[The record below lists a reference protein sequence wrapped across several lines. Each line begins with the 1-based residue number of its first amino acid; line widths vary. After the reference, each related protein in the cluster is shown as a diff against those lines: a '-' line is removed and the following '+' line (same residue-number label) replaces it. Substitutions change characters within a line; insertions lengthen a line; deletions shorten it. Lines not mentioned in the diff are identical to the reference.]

1 MQTSADL
8 PEPRGSNTAT
18 IYRRLWRYVT
28 PYKLVGAIAVVG
40 MTATALIE
48 ASLVY
53 LLEPLMDQ
61 TLVAKNLESTR
72 WLPVAF
78 VLIFIARGL
87 SGFATE
93 ASLGWIGRN
102 VISALR
108 REVFRKFLTLP
119 TRFFDQH
126 STGPLLSRMT
136 YNVEMVAESVT
147 SVVTIAIRDVLTV
160 IAAFGVMLIQ
170 SPKLTIYVIVLFPIV
185 AMIVRALGV
194 AFRRYSG
201 RIQDSV
207 GEVTQVTEEIVRGNW
222 VVKAFGG
229 YDYERDRLDAVDDR
243 NRGQNLKM
251 IRVRALGVAVTQVVF
266 GVGVALVIFFA
277 AQESLRGHLS
287 AGQFI
292 SFFSAMMLMLQPIRR
307 ITNINATLQRGV
319 AGADSLFAVIDEPDE
334 VDAGTHR
341 AERVTGTVEY
351 SNVSFAYDSAD
362 LGTATAGDRP
372 EKVLDGVSFELEAGK
387 TLAVVGHSGSGKSTL
402 ISLLPR
408 FYDATSGTV
417 AIDGVPT
424 TEFALDNLREQISL
438 VSQDVVLFN
447 DTIANNLAY
456 GRLAKHSD
464 ADLEAAAEAAHVLE
478 FTREMPKGLD
488 TMVGDRGVLLSGGQ
502 RQRIAIGRAIL
513 KDAPILIL
521 DEATSSL
528 DTRSERRIQ
537 DALGALMKNRTTL
550 VIAHRLS
557 TVENADRIIVL
568 DAGRIVESGTHAEL
582 LAEDGHYA
590 TLHRMQFSTEARDAP
605 HDRPHDRQ

>member
-1 MQTSADL
+1 MNADPNL
-8 PEPRGSNTAT
+8 PPVAEADTAT
-18 IYRRLWRYVT
+18 IYRRLWRYVV
-28 PYKLVGAIAVVG
+28 PYKLVGAVAVVG
-40 MTATALIE
+40 MASTALIE
-48 ASLVY
+48 AGLVY

-61 TLVAKNLESTR
+61 ALVARNLESAK
-72 WLPVAF
+72 WLPIVF
-78 VLIFIARGL
+78 VVIFIGRGL

-102 VISALR
+102 VISSLR

-119 TRFFDQH
+119 TKFFDQQ

-147 SVVTIAIRDVLTV
+147 SVVTVAIRDVLTV
-160 IAAFGVMLIQ
+160 IAAFVVMIVQ
-170 SPKLTIYVIVLFPIV
+170 SPKLTIFVVILFPVV
-185 AMIVRALGV
+185 AAIVRILGI
-194 AFRRYSG
+194 AFRRYSN

-229 YDYERDRLDAVDDR
+229 YDYERQRLDAVDDK
-243 NRGQNLKM
+243 NRKQNLKM

-266 GVGVALVIFFA
+266 GFGVALVIFFA
-277 AQESLRGHLS
+277 ARESLDGRLT

-319 AGADSLFAVIDEPDE
+319 AGAQSLFSIIDEEDE
-334 VDAGTHR
+334 TDSGTHR
-341 AERVTGTVEY
+341 VDRVEGDVEFR
-351 SNVSFAYDSAD
+351 NVGFTY
-362 LGTATAGDRP
+362 GGDNDP
-372 EKVLDGVSFELEAGK
+372 VLTGVSARVGAGK

-408 FYDATSGTV
+408 FYDATSGQV
-417 AIDGVPT
+417 LVDGVPV
-424 TEFALDNLREQISL
+424 EDFALDNLREHISL

-456 GRLAKHSD
+456 GRLAEHSEES
-464 ADLEAAAEAAHVLE
+464 LRAAAEAAHVLD
-478 FTREMPKGLD
+478 FTNEMPNGLD
-488 TMVGDRGVLLSGGQ
+488 TVVGDRGVLLSGGQ

-513 KDAPILIL
+513 KNAPILVL
-521 DEATSSL
+521 DEATSAL

-537 DALGALMKNRTTL
+537 EALGGLMKDRTTL

-557 TVENADRIIVL
+557 TVENADEIIVL
-568 DAGRIVESGTHAEL
+568 DAGRVVESGTHAEL
-582 LAEDGHYA
+582 LDADGHYA
-590 TLHRMQFSTEARDAP
+590 ALYRMQFSAEPR
-605 HDRPHDRQ
+605 RPE